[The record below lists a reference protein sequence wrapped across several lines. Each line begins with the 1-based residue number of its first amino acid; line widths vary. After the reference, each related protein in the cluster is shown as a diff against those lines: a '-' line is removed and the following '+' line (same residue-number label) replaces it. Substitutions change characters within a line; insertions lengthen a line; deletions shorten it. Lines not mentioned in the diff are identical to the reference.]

1 MSVFSPLSATKLNTH
16 LRKHALLALAS
27 AAAVCLCVP
36 SASASVARS
45 SITPISSS
53 SVSGSQ
59 STLAQPQRG
68 VMRPRQVVEATAEV
82 QAGAVPLAL
91 LRVVQVPA
99 VLALPRVVQV
109 LGALIPAVLALLH
122 DVTLGW
128 GVLTLVQEVLIT
140 TTAITTITTAITPT
154 MILTMTPTK
163 IRLTTIRPA
172 IIVTVASLTIIPAIA
187 RNSKTWIL
195 GLYLL
200 P

>member
-1 MSVFSPLSATKLNTH
+1 M
-16 LRKHALLALAS
+16 
-27 AAAVCLCVP
+27 
-36 SASASVARS
+36 RS
-45 SITPISSS
+45 
-53 SVSGSQ
+53 
-59 STLAQPQRG
+59 
-68 VMRPRQVVEATAEV
+68 RQAVEAKAEV
-82 QAGAVPLAL
+82 QADAVPL
-91 LRVVQVPA
+91 V
-99 VLALPRVVQV
+99 LPRVVQV

-122 DVTLGW
+122 DVTLGG
-128 GVLTLVQEVLIT
+128 GVLALVQAVLIT

-154 MILTMTPTK
+154 MIPTMTPTK

>member
-1 MSVFSPLSATKLNTH
+1 MFLVLAP
-16 LRKHALLALAS
+16 ALLAVLLPQFQVFQW
-27 AAAVCLCVP
+27 AAV
-36 SASASVARS
+36 
-45 SITPISSS
+45 
-53 SVSGSQ
+53 SQ
-59 STLAQPQRG
+59 LPAQPQRG
-68 VMRPRQVVEATAEV
+68 VLRSRQVVEAAAEV

-91 LRVVQVPA
+91 PRVVQVLGALIPA

-109 LGALIPAVLALLH
+109 LGALIPAVLVLLH
-122 DVTLGW
+122 DVTLG
-128 GVLTLVQEVLIT
+128 GDVLTLVQEVLIT

-163 IRLTTIRPA
+163 IRLTTIQPA

-187 RNSKTWIL
+187 RNNKTWIL

>member
-1 MSVFSPLSATKLNTH
+1 M
-16 LRKHALLALAS
+16 
-27 AAAVCLCVP
+27 
-36 SASASVARS
+36 
-45 SITPISSS
+45 
-53 SVSGSQ
+53 
-59 STLAQPQRG
+59 
-68 VMRPRQVVEATAEV
+68 EATAEV
-82 QAGAVPLAL
+82 QADAVPLAL
-91 LRVVQVPA
+91 LRAVQVPA
-99 VLALPRVVQV
+99 VLALPRAVQV
-109 LGALIPAVLALLH
+109 LGALIPAVLVLLH

-140 TTAITTITTAITPT
+140 TTAITTITTVI
-154 MILTMTPTK
+154 TPTK

>member
-1 MSVFSPLSATKLNTH
+1 
-16 LRKHALLALAS
+16 
-27 AAAVCLCVP
+27 
-36 SASASVARS
+36 
-45 SITPISSS
+45 
-53 SVSGSQ
+53 
-59 STLAQPQRG
+59 
-68 VMRPRQVVEATAEV
+68 MRPRHAVEIAAEV
-82 QAGAVPLAL
+82 QADAVPLVL
-91 LRVVQVPA
+91 PRVVQVPA

-128 GVLTLVQEVLIT
+128 GVLALVQAVLIT

-154 MILTMTPTK
+154 TTLTMTME

>member
-1 MSVFSPLSATKLNTH
+1 M
-16 LRKHALLALAS
+16 
-27 AAAVCLCVP
+27 
-36 SASASVARS
+36 RS
-45 SITPISSS
+45 
-53 SVSGSQ
+53 
-59 STLAQPQRG
+59 
-68 VMRPRQVVEATAEV
+68 RQAVEATAEV
-82 QAGAVPLAL
+82 QADAVPLVL
-91 LRVVQVPA
+91 PRVVQVPA
-99 VLALPRVVQV
+99 VLALLRVVQV
-109 LGALIPAVLALLH
+109 LGALIPAVLVLLH

-128 GVLTLVQEVLIT
+128 GVLALVQAVLIT

-154 MILTMTPTK
+154 TTLTMTME

>member
-1 MSVFSPLSATKLNTH
+1 
-16 LRKHALLALAS
+16 
-27 AAAVCLCVP
+27 
-36 SASASVARS
+36 
-45 SITPISSS
+45 
-53 SVSGSQ
+53 
-59 STLAQPQRG
+59 
-68 VMRPRQVVEATAEV
+68 MRPRQVVEVAAAV
-82 QAGAVPLAL
+82 QADAVPLVL
-91 LRVVQVPA
+91 RRVVQVLGALIPA

-109 LGALIPAVLALLH
+109 LGALIPAVLVLLH

-140 TTAITTITTAITPT
+140 TTAITTITIAITPT
-154 MILTMTPTK
+154 MIPTMTPTK

-187 RNSKTWIL
+187 RNNKTWIL

>member
-1 MSVFSPLSATKLNTH
+1 
-16 LRKHALLALAS
+16 
-27 AAAVCLCVP
+27 
-36 SASASVARS
+36 
-45 SITPISSS
+45 
-53 SVSGSQ
+53 
-59 STLAQPQRG
+59 
-68 VMRPRQVVEATAEV
+68 MRPRQVVEATAEV

-140 TTAITTITTAITPT
+140 TTAITTITIAITPT
-154 MILTMTPTK
+154 TSLIMTPME

>member
-1 MSVFSPLSATKLNTH
+1 M
-16 LRKHALLALAS
+16 
-27 AAAVCLCVP
+27 
-36 SASASVARS
+36 RS
-45 SITPISSS
+45 
-53 SVSGSQ
+53 
-59 STLAQPQRG
+59 
-68 VMRPRQVVEATAEV
+68 RQAVEATAEV
-82 QAGAVPLAL
+82 QADTVPLVL
-91 LRVVQVPA
+91 PHVVQVPA

-154 MILTMTPTK
+154 MIPTMTPTK

-187 RNSKTWIL
+187 RNNKTWIL

>member
-1 MSVFSPLSATKLNTH
+1 MLAP
-16 LRKHALLALAS
+16 ALLAVLLPQFQVFQW
-27 AAAVCLCVP
+27 AAV
-36 SASASVARS
+36 
-45 SITPISSS
+45 
-53 SVSGSQ
+53 SQ
-59 STLAQPQRG
+59 LPAQPQRG
-68 VMRPRQVVEATAEV
+68 VMRSRQVVEAAAEV
-82 QAGAVPLAL
+82 QADAVPLALLRVAAQVPAVQIL

-109 LGALIPAVLALLH
+109 LGALIPAVLVLLH

-140 TTAITTITTAITPT
+140 TTAITTITIAITPT
-154 MILTMTPTK
+154 TTPTMTPME

>member
-1 MSVFSPLSATKLNTH
+1 MLAP
-16 LRKHALLALAS
+16 ALLAVLLPQFQVFQW
-27 AAAVCLCVP
+27 AAV
-36 SASASVARS
+36 
-45 SITPISSS
+45 
-53 SVSGSQ
+53 SQ
-59 STLAQPQRG
+59 LPAQPQRG
-68 VMRPRQVVEATAEV
+68 VMRSRQVVEAAAEV
-82 QAGAVPLAL
+82 QADAVPLALLRVAAQVPAVQIL

-109 LGALIPAVLALLH
+109 LGALIPAVLVLLH

-140 TTAITTITTAITPT
+140 TTAITTITIAITPT
-154 MILTMTPTK
+154 TTLTMTME

-172 IIVTVASLTIIPAIA
+172 IIVTVASLTIIPTIA

>member
-1 MSVFSPLSATKLNTH
+1 MLAP
-16 LRKHALLALAS
+16 ALLAVLLPQFQVFQW
-27 AAAVCLCVP
+27 AAV
-36 SASASVARS
+36 
-45 SITPISSS
+45 
-53 SVSGSQ
+53 SQ
-59 STLAQPQRG
+59 LPAQPQRG
-68 VMRPRQVVEATAEV
+68 VMRSRQVVEAAAEV
-82 QAGAVPLAL
+82 QADAVPLAL
-91 LRVVQVPA
+91 LRVAAQVPA

-109 LGALIPAVLALLH
+109 LGALIPAVLVLLH

-140 TTAITTITTAITPT
+140 TTAITTITIAITPT
-154 MILTMTPTK
+154 TTLTMTME

-172 IIVTVASLTIIPAIA
+172 IIVTVASLTIIPTIA

>member
-1 MSVFSPLSATKLNTH
+1 M
-16 LRKHALLALAS
+16 
-27 AAAVCLCVP
+27 
-36 SASASVARS
+36 RS
-45 SITPISSS
+45 
-53 SVSGSQ
+53 
-59 STLAQPQRG
+59 
-68 VMRPRQVVEATAEV
+68 RQVVEVAAAV
-82 QAGAVPLAL
+82 QADAVPLVLRRVVQVLGAL
-91 LRVVQVPA
+91 IPAVLDLRRVVQVPA

-109 LGALIPAVLALLH
+109 LGALIPAVLVLLH

-154 MILTMTPTK
+154 MIPTMTPTK

-187 RNSKTWIL
+187 RNSKIWIR
-195 GLYLL
+195 GSFLL

>member
-1 MSVFSPLSATKLNTH
+1 M
-16 LRKHALLALAS
+16 
-27 AAAVCLCVP
+27 
-36 SASASVARS
+36 RS
-45 SITPISSS
+45 
-53 SVSGSQ
+53 
-59 STLAQPQRG
+59 
-68 VMRPRQVVEATAEV
+68 RQAVEATAEV
-82 QAGAVPLAL
+82 QADAVPLVL
-91 LRVVQVPA
+91 PRVVQVPA

-122 DVTLGW
+122 DVTLGG
-128 GVLTLVQEVLIT
+128 GVLALVQAVLIT

-154 MILTMTPTK
+154 TTLTMTPME

-187 RNSKTWIL
+187 RISKTWIL